1 MFETLSRWLVQ
12 QPGNILLI
20 AAGYA
25 ALWALL
31 RATILRAAPRAN
43 VFLVPAILCLA
54 YAAWEWLLLRK
65 SPEADIRVDLLVI
78 WLVIAIAT
86 VWAVVRAARGGLQRN
101 NRAGVRERT

>member
-1 MFETLSRWLVQ
+1 MLETLGRWLVQ
-12 QPGNILLI
+12 QPGHILLI

-25 ALWALL
+25 ALWVLL
-31 RATILRAAPRAN
+31 RTTILRAAPRAN
-43 VFLVPAILCLA
+43 VFLVPTILCLA

-65 SPEADIRVDLLVI
+65 SPEADIRVDLLLI

-101 NRAGVRERT
+101 NRAGVRGGT